1 MVSER
6 TACDRLVGRLVSC
19 GELEGVCSRLEMG
32 MFLLRRVYEEH
43 LSEEATRQ
51 LPVDG
56 IKDGLVAHGQAGQF
70 YRHLYFHIG
79 CRFLGWPGML
89 VSWLMHQVDVRQ
101 AAAGRLESVV
111 EVKDNVA
118 AFACAEVLLDR
129 SRRRISR
136 REATERLREILAHSA
151 ASHVSGSNNL
161 QALNNVPD
169 ARRKAEDSA

>member
-6 TACDRLVGRLVSC
+6 TACDRLVGRLVSY
-19 GELEGVCSRLEMG
+19 GEPEGVCSRLGMG
-32 MFLLRRVYEEH
+32 MFLLRRVYEGY
-43 LSEEATRQ
+43 LSGEASRE

-56 IKDGLVAHGQAGQF
+56 IKEGLVAHGQAGQF

-89 VSWLMHQVDVRQ
+89 ASWFMHQVDVRQ
-101 AAAGRLESVV
+101 AATGRMESAV
-111 EVKDNVA
+111 EIRDNVA

-136 REATERLREILAHSA
+136 REAAERLREILA
-151 ASHVSGSNNL
+151 
-161 QALNNVPD
+161 
-169 ARRKAEDSA
+169 E

>member
-6 TACDRLVGRLVSC
+6 TACDRLVGRLVSYA
-19 GELEGVCSRLEMG
+19 EPEGICSRLGMG
-32 MFLLRRVYEEH
+32 LFLVRQAY
-43 LSEEATRQ
+43 LSGEATRE

-56 IKDGLVAHGQAGQF
+56 IKKGLVAHGQAGQF

-89 VSWLMHQVDVRQ
+89 ASWLMHQVDVRQ
-101 AAAGRLESVV
+101 AATGRMESAV
-111 EVKDNVA
+111 EVKDNMA

-136 REATERLREILAHSA
+136 RETAERLREILAA
-151 ASHVSGSNNL
+151 
-161 QALNNVPD
+161 
-169 ARRKAEDSA
+169 

>member
-6 TACDRLVGRLVSC
+6 TASDRLVGRLVSY
-19 GELEGVCSRLEMG
+19 GEPGGVFGRLGMG
-32 MFLLRRVYEEH
+32 MFLLRRVYEGY
-43 LSEEATRQ
+43 LSRGAAARE

-56 IKDGLVAHGQAGQF
+56 IKEGLVAHGQAGQL

-89 VSWLMHQVDVRQ
+89 ASWFMHQVDVRQ
-101 AAAGRLESVV
+101 AAAGRIELTV
-111 EVKDNVA
+111 EVRDNLA

-136 REATERLREILAHSA
+136 REAAERLRKILA
-151 ASHVSGSNNL
+151 
-161 QALNNVPD
+161 
-169 ARRKAEDSA
+169 E